1 MKIENIYR
9 IIRDAVK
16 HYQAEGCKRPNTF
29 AVLNSPDNLNADN
42 LGKTI
47 CDAYRPFFFSRQWE
61 AKRYNPS
68 DLSFTYPIV
77 TVYEGQQEVTDLF
90 TNKQTICY
98 TIDLAV
104 LDQYDQN
111 CTKHCQGDKG
121 RTPNEIYQDTEDI
134 LFEILGYLKNV
145 KIVVDGTIL
154 HNNQEGEIDERKT
167 GNYLNMIKSQNKR
180 SNSYRFQGRSNA
192 NLYGNVISLK
202 FCFDRCHD
210 TDTVFNF
217 YEDKG
222 KINDINCC
230 G

>member
-9 IIRDAVK
+9 IIKDAVRY
-16 HYQAEGCKRPNTF
+16 YQAEGAKRPNTF

-68 DLSFTYPIV
+68 DLTFTYPIV
-77 TVYEGQQEVTDLF
+77 TIYEGRQELTNVF
-90 TNKQTICY
+90 TSKQEICY

-104 LDQYDQN
+104 LDQYDLDA
-111 CTKHCQGDKG
+111 TKSCQGDKG

-145 KIVVDGTIL
+145 KILSDGTIV
-154 HNNQEGEIDERKT
+154 HKNQSGAIDERKT
-167 GNYLNMIKSQNKR
+167 GNFLQMIQTQNKTA
-180 SNSYRFQGRSNA
+180 NSYRFQGKTNA

-202 FCFDRCHD
+202 FCFSRCQE

-217 YEDKG
+217 YADNG
-222 KINDINCC
+222 KIHDVNCC